1 MTAAVDQLAEL
12 LARAHRIFVL
22 TGAGISTRSNIRDFR
37 GPEGVYRTSSPV
49 YHQDFVRSDASRR
62 EYWAFKLDGY
72 PSFRDARPNAAH
84 LALVSLEKLGKLSLL
99 ATQNVDG
106 LHQLAGS
113 SRDVLVELHGTNA
126 FARCDRCRAEES
138 IDRAMRD
145 FESTKEPPSCAACGG
160 FMRPSVVMFGEV
172 LDERAL
178 ARAAHASQHA
188 DLVLA
193 LGSSL
198 VVTPAADL
206 PLVGARAGA
215 PYVIVNQGETPHDAI
230 ATLKI
235 DGDVS
240 CVLPEALEK
249 SRP

>member
-1 MTAAVDQLAEL
+1 
-12 LARAHRIFVL
+12 
-22 TGAGISTRSNIRDFR
+22 
-37 GPEGVYRTSSPV
+37 
-49 YHQDFVRSDASRR
+49 VRSDASRR

-72 PSFRDARPNAAH
+72 ASFRDARPNAAH
-84 LALVSLEKLGKLSLL
+84 WALAELEKLGKLSLL

-126 FARCDRCRAEES
+126 FARCDQCRAEEG

-145 FESTKEPPSCAACGG
+145 FESTKEPPLCVTCGG
-160 FMRPSVVMFGEV
+160 FMRPSVVMFGEM
-172 LDERAL
+172 LDDRAL
-178 ARAAHASQHA
+178 ARAAQASQNA

-215 PYVIVNQGETPHDAI
+215 PYVIVNQGETPHDDV
-230 ATLKI
+230 ATLKL
-235 DGDVS
+235 DADVS
-240 CVLPEALEK
+240 DVLPAALEK
-249 SRP
+249 SRS

>member
-1 MTAAVDQLAEL
+1 MTSAVDELAEL
-12 LARAHRIFVL
+12 LAAARRIFVL
-22 TGAGISTRSNIRDFR
+22 TGAGLSTRSNIPDFR
-37 GPEGVYRTSSPV
+37 GPQGVYRTSSPV

-62 EYWAFKLDGY
+62 EYWEFKLDGY
-72 PSFRDARPNAAH
+72 PAFRAARPNAAH
-84 LALVSLEKLGKLSLL
+84 EALVELEQLGKVSLL

-126 FARCDRCRAEES
+126 FARCDRCRAEEA
-138 IDRAMRD
+138 IERAMRD
-145 FESTKEPPSCAACGG
+145 FESTREPPLCAACGG
-160 FMRPSVVMFGEV
+160 FMRPSVVMFGEM
-172 LDERAL
+172 LDESAL
-178 ARAAHASQHA
+178 ARAAAASRNA

-215 PYVIVNQGETPHDAI
+215 PYVIVNQGETPHDRM

-240 CVLPEALEK
+240 EVLPAALGK
-249 SRP
+249 CRR